1 MQINEVLEV
10 RRLSKPSIANYP
22 QKICTFFFSQFDMA
36 A

>member
-10 RRLSKPSIANYP
+10 RSLSKPSIAKNSSKDLY
-22 QKICTFFFSQFDMA
+22 IFFSQFDMA